1 MSSTFTFF
9 FIFLISS
16 LLITCLIPSYLGVPL
31 GYAGFSI
38 NKIGVPESASSA
50 HREVFL
56 CDLERR
62 AKCKLLKLKLLHKFK
77 FNMTLILV
85 LQIYFIVS
93 STGED
98 WQTINIYN
106 KMVVPDMVYTTENAS
121 VTIYCGSSS
130 PVTWTYLPAHHSNGP
145 YSLNLDVHTAG
156 TNQITLN
163 KLLEKRFWYLLLQR
177 STRLASFYCF
187 RINNS
192 L

>member
-9 FIFLISS
+9 YIPHLVIVNHLSYS
-16 LLITCLIPSYLGVPL
+16 LLLGVPL

-38 NKIGVPESASSA
+38 NKIGAPESASSA

-130 PVTWTYLPAHHSNGP
+130 PVIWTYLPAHHSNGP
-145 YSLNLDVHTAG
+145 YSLNYLDVHTAG